1 MINANGLKWVKT
13 FEHVPGAVITG
24 AAPAGTKVTIAV
36 PIMTNRNRA
45 FIYRQSNV
53 SNGQFTLVV
62 PYSTEGA
69 IAGGTNFD
77 TKPTGAY
84 QLVVGDKTYEV
95 KVPEEMVM
103 TGGVIKI

>member
-1 MINANGLKWVKT
+1 MASGLKWVKT

-24 AAPAGTKVTIAV
+24 AAPAGTKVAIAV
-36 PIMTNRNRA
+36 PIMTNRNRT

-62 PYSTEGA
+62 PYSTEGPMS
-69 IAGGTNFD
+69 GGTNFD

-84 QLVVGDKTYEV
+84 QLLVGGKVYEV
-95 KVPEEMVM
+95 RVPEEMVM
-103 TGGVIKI
+103 TGAVIKI